1 MNKIYGEMW
10 LVYKLNQNISYIC
23 QHKPHK
29 RVHKICAL
37 HINQTK
43 YYARALDKKQIWKDS
58 TKIKTLKNTVKYV
71 PHVEAYLIWSFDDA
85 TR

>member
-29 RVHKICAL
+29 CL
-37 HINQTK
+37 HITCTLDINQTK
-43 YYARALDKKQIWKDS
+43 YYAKELDKNQLWKDS
-58 TKIKTLKNTVKYV
+58 TNIKTLKNTLKYV
-71 PHVEAYLIWSFDDA
+71 PERLTS
-85 TR
+85 